1 MSVTTKKKNPA
12 LSKIGLAMFGVGAI
26 IAVGII
32 AVIVWAN
39 LEVFGFY
46 PSFDSEGSIRSL
58 NCPIF
63 MTTNEQATF
72 SAKFNNPLDYV
83 IRPTIRT
90 VISQGSVILVDDI
103 RETIT
108 IQPNETVKLSWD
120 MDSSKT
126 VYGQFVFARVV
137 LMNNY
142 PLDDA
147 QGSCGVFVINTELF
161 NGRAFL
167 YIALA
172 VISVLMLGGILL
184 WKYFT
189 PLGYRS
195 TKNTRIALWMIGIT
209 TLVGLG
215 AGLLHFWMIS
225 GFSLIAGVLLL
236 IATATMNMTQ
246 TH

>member
-1 MSVTTKKKNPA
+1 MTEKTKKKNLT
-12 LSKIGLAMFGVGAI
+12 LSKIGLAFFAI
-26 IAVGII
+26 GSVIAVGII

-72 SAKFNNPLDYV
+72 SAKFENPLDYV

-103 RETIT
+103 RETISIEPKET
-108 IQPNETVKLSWD
+108 IKLSWN

-137 LMNNY
+137 LMNNF

-147 QGSCGVFVINTELF
+147 QGSCGVYVINTELF
-161 NGRAFL
+161 TGRIFL

-172 VISVLMLGGILL
+172 VILTLMLGGVFI
-184 WKYFT
+184 WKRFT
-189 PLGYRS
+189 PYGYRS
-195 TKNTRIALWMIGIT
+195 TKNTRIALWMISIT
-209 TLVGLG
+209 ILVGLG

-225 GFSLIAGVLLL
+225 GFALIAGVLLL
-236 IATATMNMTQ
+236 IATATMSMTQ
-246 TH
+246 TQ